1 MEKLSELQCKTL
13 ENHLQHFTYH
23 YVKDIIAH
31 VASTFRIDYS
41 LPGMRNWL
49 QRHGFSYK
57 KPSIKPGKAKIEQQL
72 IWLDEYENLKKRLQ
86 EDEVICFMDGV
97 HPTHNIQPAYGWIK
111 KGERK
116 EIPANCGRSRLN
128 LSGVIDASIHKVI
141 IQEDKILNASST
153 INFLQKIEAAY
164 SKKIKFIYFVIM
176 HGITATK
183 LLPSI

>member
-1 MEKLSELQCKTL
+1 
-13 ENHLQHFTYH
+13 
-23 YVKDIIAH
+23 
-31 VASTFRIDYS
+31 
-41 LPGMRNWL
+41 
-49 QRHGFSYK
+49 
-57 KPSIKPGKAKIEQQL
+57 
-72 IWLDEYENLKKRLQ
+72 
-86 EDEVICFMDGV
+86 MDGV

-128 LSGVIDASIHKVI
+128 LSCVIDVSIHKVI